1 MAAGGPRAPVF
12 RERLTAPVVGDAW
25 VLGGVPLALGAACA
39 WAGWGGLA
47 ALGLAAGAFVAFFFR
62 NPGRALPADPRAV
75 VAPADGRV
83 IEVGEIEGEDG
94 GKRLRIGVFLSV
106 FDVHVNR
113 APVAGRVISIERGGS
128 RFLAAFDRRAE
139 RENVRCA
146 VTLETASGARVA
158 VVQIAGLVA
167 RRIVCQPEV
176 GEWLARGVRYG
187 LIRFGSRT
195 DVWLPPE
202 AEPCVA
208 AGDRVRGGAS
218 VIARLDGAAS

>member
-1 MAAGGPRAPVF
+1 
-12 RERLTAPVVGDAW
+12 
-25 VLGGVPLALGAACA
+25 
-39 WAGWGGLA
+39 
-47 ALGLAAGAFVAFFFR
+47 
-62 NPGRALPADPRAV
+62 
-75 VAPADGRV
+75 
-83 IEVGEIEGEDG
+83 
-94 GKRLRIGVFLSV
+94 
-106 FDVHVNR
+106 
-113 APVAGRVISIERGGS
+113 
-128 RFLAAFDRRAE
+128 
-139 RENVRCA
+139 
-146 VTLETASGARVA
+146 VA